1 MSQAPT
7 RPQFPQPKHHDPLP
21 EDVSR
26 HTGEL
31 PPWLDKGSPWIA
43 SALLH
48 LGLFVLIF
56 FAFEAIHS
64 AITRQAHSI
73 IVPQAW
79 DQHFSIHPGGHPNS
93 GANHN
98 PLQKTRQNIKH
109 ILSHYASTNQTS
121 VSAVLNSSATKA
133 LSFIAV
139 GPQGGAS
146 GGPLASFGIP
156 GGGMGSGPPSRFL
169 GRGGNATRIVYIID
183 HSGLM
188 LYNFELVAKELR
200 KSVGQLVPI
209 QRFSVILVSRH
220 AGSLGNLGLV
230 HATMPAKKIFQNEF
244 SKVQP
249 AGAARGLLAA
259 YENAFRMA
267 FRLHPQIIYFVSNG
281 GFDPRLADY
290 VKHTDIHGTHV
301 FTYTFLNGHSR
312 QFRAQL
318 RLYSGALKKI
328 AKETGGQYRLI
339 KE

>member
-1 MSQAPT
+1 MTRATS
-7 RPQFPQPKHHDPLP
+7 RPQHPQPDPVP
-21 EDVSR
+21 EENIAQS
-26 HTGEL
+26 GEL
-31 PPWLDKGSPWIA
+31 PAWLDRGSPWIA

-56 FAFEAIHS
+56 FAFEALHS
-64 AITRQAHSI
+64 VITRTRHPI

-79 DQHFSIHPGGHPNS
+79 NQHFSTHPGGNPNS
-93 GANHN
+93 GQNNN
-98 PLQKTRQNIKH
+98 PLKKARQNIKH
-109 ILSHYASTNQTS
+109 ILSNYANTNQTS

-133 LSFIAV
+133 LNFIAV

-146 GGPLASFGIP
+146 GGPLASLGVP

-188 LYNFELVAKELR
+188 LYNFEFVTHELH
-200 KSVGQLVPI
+200 KSINQLVPI
-209 QRFSVILVSRH
+209 QRFAVILVSRNPR
-220 AGSLGNLGLV
+220 ALGLAGLV
-230 HATMPAKKIFQNEF
+230 HATMPEKKIFSSQF

-249 AGAARGLLAA
+249 AGAARGRLAV

-267 FRLHPQIIYFVSNG
+267 FRLHPEIIYFVTNG
-281 GFDPRLADY
+281 GFDPTLAES
-290 VKHTDIHGTHV
+290 VKKMDTHGTHV
-301 FTYTFLNGHSR
+301 FTYTFSNGNSR
-312 QFRAQL
+312 HFQSQL
-318 RLYSGALKKI
+318 KLYSGALKNI

>member
-7 RPQFPQPKHHDPLP
+7 RPQLPQSEHHDPLP
-21 EDVSR
+21 ENASSLS
-26 HTGEL
+26 GEL
-31 PPWLDKGSPWIA
+31 PAWLDRGSPWIA

-56 FAFEAIHS
+56 FAFEALH
-64 AITRQAHSI
+64 AVITRNVHPI

-79 DQHFSIHPGGHPNS
+79 DQHFSTHPGGTLNA
-93 GANHN
+93 GQNHN
-98 PLQKTRQNIKH
+98 PLQKTRQNIRH
-109 ILSHYASTNQTS
+109 ILSHYANTNQTS

-169 GRGGNATRIVYIID
+169 GRGGNATRVVYIID

-188 LYNFELVAKELR
+188 LYNFQFVARELR

-209 QRFSVILVSRH
+209 QLFSVILVSRQ
-220 AGSLGNLGLV
+220 ARPLGNPGLA
-230 HATMPAKKIFQNEF
+230 HATMPAKKIFGTQF
-244 SKVQP
+244 SKVHP
-249 AGAARGLLAA
+249 SGAARGRLAV
-259 YENAFRMA
+259 YENAFRQA
-267 FRLHPQIIYFVSNG
+267 FQLHPEIIYFVTNG
-281 GFDPRLADY
+281 GFDPSLARS
-290 VKHTDIHGTHV
+290 VKKMDTHGTRV
-301 FTYTFLNGHSR
+301 FTYTFLNGHSP

-318 RLYSGALKKI
+318 RLYSGALKNI
-328 AKETGGQYRLI
+328 AQETGGQYRLI

>member
-1 MSQAPT
+1 MSQAAL
-7 RPQFPQPKHHDPLP
+7 RPEFPQPEHPDSLP
-21 EDVSR
+21 DDDSG
-26 HTGEL
+26 HSGEL
-31 PPWLDKGSPWIA
+31 PPWLDKGAPWIA

-64 AITRQAHSI
+64 VITRRAHPI

-79 DQHFSIHPGGHPNS
+79 DQHFSTHPGGTPNA
-93 GANHN
+93 GQNHN
-98 PLQKTRQNIKH
+98 PLQKTRQNIRH

-183 HSGLM
+183 HSGVM
-188 LYNFELVAKELR
+188 SYNFELVVRELG
-200 KSVGQLVPI
+200 KSLDKLAPI
-209 QRFSVILVSRH
+209 QRFSIILVSER
-220 AGSLGNLGLV
+220 ARPLGRQGLV
-230 HATMPAKKIFQNEF
+230 HATVPEKKLARSQL
-244 SKVQP
+244 SKVVP
-249 AGAARGLLAA
+249 AGAGVGLRAG

-267 FRLHPQIIYFVSNG
+267 FQLHPQIIYFVTNG
-281 GFDPRLADY
+281 GFNPSLADY
-290 VKHTDIHGTHV
+290 VKRMDIHGTHV

-312 QFRAQL
+312 QFRARL